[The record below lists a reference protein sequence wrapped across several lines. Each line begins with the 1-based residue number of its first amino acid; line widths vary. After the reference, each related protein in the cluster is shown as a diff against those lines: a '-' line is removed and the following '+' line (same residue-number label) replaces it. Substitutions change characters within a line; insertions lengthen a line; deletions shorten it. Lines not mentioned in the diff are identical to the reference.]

1 MAKTVAVAMIVKNE
15 EALLGRCLDSVKG
28 LPAYILDT
36 GSQDR
41 TIEIAQRYTDN
52 VFIHYIWT
60 DSFCDAQNEIKRL
73 VKEDWILSIDAD
85 EYLDCSVEDVL
96 AAAELA
102 ENVVRVAMIA
112 EGGNKEAKNDFG
124 FGRLF
129 RNTPDIFWCQPIH
142 KHLNVPG
149 EGEEV
154 GNVRIVYGWSPAHLN
169 DPDRSLRMLEKAVES
184 QPDSARNHYY
194 LGREYLYK
202 QRYQDCIDTLKRY
215 VKMSQWPSEMAE
227 AYLEMGQAHE
237 VLGQYQEAA
246 DDYIQAV
253 KINPNFK
260 EAVQCLAKISTPE
273 NAVQWNRMAKAAN
286 NHDVLWNRVPVE
298 PNRNKVVIASHND
311 DEVLWTAYTL
321 LRYSPHVIIVTDSF
335 IQEERGEVGCDAE
348 TRRNESIAA
357 CAFLGC
363 SVSFLGIRDTELTE
377 RLLRKRLKDI
387 EAETI
392 YIPAY
397 HKDGNPQHNLINKV
411 CLELFP
417 KEKIEQYCSYSRN
430 DLMVK
435 GNYEVKPTK
444 EEMERKN
451 KAMNFYVSQI
461 NLNSMASHFEF
472 IRNKAEWLL

>member
-142 KHLNVPG
+142 KHLNIPG

-184 QPDSARNHYY
+184 QPESARNHYY

-202 QRYQDCIDTLKRY
+202 QRYQDCIDTLKKY

-246 DDYIQAV
+246 DDYLQAL
-253 KINPNFK
+253 KINANFK
-260 EAVQCLAKISTPE
+260 EAILCLSNIVTSE
-273 NAVQWNRMAKAAN
+273 NAIQWRRMAKTAN
-286 NHDVLWNRVPVE
+286 NRDVLWNRIPVE
-298 PNRNKVVIASHND
+298 PAPDVIFLSPHQD
-311 DEVLWTAYTL
+311 DETL
-321 LRYSPHVIIVTDSF
+321 YGAFTLMRIKPLVIVCTSSH
-335 IQEERGEVGCDAE
+335 IQPNRGDAGCTNEIRSQE
-348 TRRNESIAA
+348 TINA
-357 CAFLGC
+357 CAIAGC
-363 SVSFLGIRDTELTE
+363 PVVFLGIPDNALTIENLIERLKVFNPSRIYAPAIQWGNLQHVLVGMVAKYLFGDRCEQYTTYTKTELYT
-377 RLLRKRLKDI
+377 
-387 EAETI
+387 T
-392 YIPAY
+392 
-397 HKDGNPQHNLINKV
+397 
-411 CLELFP
+411 
-417 KEKIEQYCSYSRN
+417 
-430 DLMVK
+430 
-435 GNYEVKPTK
+435 GNYEIKPVHNELELK
-444 EEMERKN
+444 EKMLACYK
-451 KAMNFYVSQI
+451 SQ
-461 NLNSMASHFEF
+461 LALPSTRPHFEAVKN
-472 IRNKAEWLL
+472 RSEWLL